1 MKRLLCAAFA
11 ALLLLLPAS
20 LAQTLQPQ
28 TPEPAAPATTINSP
42 PEVVQLMPASVP
54 EEIGEDDVVRV
65 NITLVTV
72 PVRVLDRK
80 GKYVPDLCQEN
91 FRIYEDDLEQE
102 IAYFAPAAEPATI
115 ALVLDT
121 SGSTKF
127 RFKEMQDAAI
137 AFLDQLRPE
146 DRVMVISFDDEI
158 RVHAEF
164 TSDRQMLQEAI
175 RSTATGDSTRFYD
188 AVDFVL
194 KERLR
199 SITGRK
205 AVVLFTDG
213 MDTSSRTATYS
224 SNMREAEESD
234 AMIYTVDYGPRLA
247 SSSWIYPS
255 NPLRNETMASK
266 RLRKLAEQTGGRAY
280 RAESLRALTKAF
292 AKVAAELRGQYS
304 LGYYPK
310 VAGQAGRRC
319 RIRVGVSVP
328 EVVVRARD
336 SYVHAR

>member
-1 MKRLLCAAFA
+1 M
-11 ALLLLLPAS
+11 LLLPAV
-20 LAQTLQPQ
+20 LAQTIQPQ
-28 TPEPAAPATTINSP
+28 MPQTAAPATPTSSLPEATQLMHASLPEQIDED
-42 PEVVQLMPASVP
+42 EVV
-54 EEIGEDDVVRV
+54 RF

-72 PVRVLDRK
+72 PVRVLDHK

-127 RFKEMQDAAI
+127 HLKEMQDAAI
-137 AFLDQLRPE
+137 AFIDQLRPE
-146 DRVMVISFDDEI
+146 DRMLVISFDDEI
-158 RVHAEF
+158 KVHAEF
-164 TSDRQMLQEAI
+164 TNDRRMLQEAI
-175 RSTATGDSTRFYD
+175 RSTATGNSTRFYD
-188 AVDFVL
+188 AVEFVI

-234 AMIYTVDYGPRLA
+234 AMIYTVDYGPRPP
-247 SSSWIYPS
+247 STSWAYTS
-255 NPLRNETMASK
+255 NRKETPASK
-266 RLRKLAEQTGGRAY
+266 QLRKLAEQTGGRAY
-280 RAESLRALTKAF
+280 HAESLRKLTKTF
-292 AKVAAELRGQYS
+292 ARIAQELRGQYS